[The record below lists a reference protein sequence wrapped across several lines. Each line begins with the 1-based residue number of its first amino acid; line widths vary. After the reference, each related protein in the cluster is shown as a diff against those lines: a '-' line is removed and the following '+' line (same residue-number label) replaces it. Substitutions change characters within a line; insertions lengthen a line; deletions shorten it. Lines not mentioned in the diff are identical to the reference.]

1 MKSWN
6 DDTVKRN
13 RNKWW
18 PSETATIQSDE
29 YEIRKVDNAVN
40 VKLKVMVNRES
51 NEEDKGKETT
61 ANVKQDSTDD
71 GQLQG
76 VVIGVRVQHTETRTE
91 AGVDGDGDGAVSL
104 TVTAENA
111 EPTTNMDRLKWCCN
125 LWKRRGKN
133 GGEADGFELDASWI
147 IRWND
152 TDD

>member
-1 MKSWN
+1 MG
-6 DDTVKRN
+6 DDVN
-13 RNKWW
+13 RKGQG
-18 PSETATIQSDE
+18 TADS
-29 YEIRKVDNAVN
+29 AVN
-40 VKLKVMVNRES
+40 VKLRVVNRES

-111 EPTTNMDRLKWCCN
+111 EPTTNMDRLK
-125 LWKRRGKN
+125 
-133 GGEADGFELDASWI
+133 
-147 IRWND
+147 
-152 TDD
+152 